1 MNTPPLHER
10 LNRLVS
16 FAHPR
21 NQPSL
26 TNREIADKAS
36 TILEAPVDE
45 ALIAA
50 LRNGSVTVLTDDLRQ
65 ALGQVF
71 GLQDLRYLAAPR
83 SVAENNQILLMHD
96 RLALIA
102 EARDLGVQHIATRDV
117 DQDPNLVRKLR
128 AALGAMIKAP
138 SQTQ

>member
-21 NQPSL
+21 TQPPL
-26 TNREIADKAS
+26 TNRQIADKAS
-36 TILEAPVDE
+36 CVLDSPVDE

-50 LRNGSVTVLTDDLRQ
+50 LRNGSVTVMGDDLRA

-71 GLQDLRYLAAPR
+71 GLQDLGYLAAPR
-83 SVAENNQILLMHD
+83 SDVENEQILLMHD
-96 RLALIA
+96 RLALIT

-117 DQDPNLVRKLR
+117 DQDPKLVRKLR
-128 AALGAMIKAP
+128 SALGAMIKDP
-138 SQTQ
+138 E

>member
-36 TILEAPVDE
+36 TILDAPVDE

-50 LRNGSVTVLTDDLRQ
+50 LRSGAVTVLTDDLRQ

-71 GLQDLRYLAAPR
+71 GLRDLGYLAAPR

-128 AALGAMIKAP
+128 AALSAMIKSP

>member
-26 TNREIADKAS
+26 TDREIADQAS
-36 TILEAPVDE
+36 TILDAPVDE

-71 GLQDLRYLAAPR
+71 GLQDLGYLAVPR

>member
-1 MNTPPLHER
+1 MNTPTLHER

-21 NQPSL
+21 SQPPL
-26 TNREIADKAS
+26 TNRQIADKAS
-36 TILEAPVDE
+36 CVLDAPVDE

-50 LRNGSVTVLTDDLRQ
+50 LRNGTVTVLGDDLRA
-65 ALGQVF
+65 ALGEVF
-71 GLQDLRYLAAPR
+71 GLKDLGYLKTPLTA
-83 SVAENNQILLMHD
+83 AENDRILLMHD

-128 AALGAMIKAP
+128 AALGAMIKDP
-138 SQTQ
+138 S

>member
-1 MNTPPLHER
+1 MTTPPLHER

-21 NQPSL
+21 NQPPL
-26 TNREIADKAS
+26 TNREIADRAS
-36 TILEAPVDE
+36 TILDAPVDE

-71 GLQDLRYLAAPR
+71 GLQDLGNLTAPR

-102 EARDLGVQHIATRDV
+102 EARDLGVQHIAPRDV
-117 DQDPNLVRKLR
+117 AQDPNLVRKLR

>member
-71 GLQDLRYLAAPR
+71 GLQDLGYLAVPR
-83 SVAENNQILLMHD
+83 SVAESNQILLMHD